1 MFTLEDK
8 INIVLT
14 YIATDDKALRKKLKS
29 MAADAVKDIAFPA
42 DFTQK
47 NTPVNPQPFDMD
59 GLIMDHLKQCGMPPH
74 LLGFTYMVTAI
85 KLCLNDPE
93 YLRDITYRLYHD
105 IASQHNTTP
114 SRVERALR
122 HAVEVCFDR
131 GGGLDY
137 ILQAFGNIV
146 DIQKGKLTNSEFI
159 SGSVNE
165 INRRLK
171 MLGVR

>member
-8 INIVLT
+8 INIVLA
-14 YIATDDKALRKKLKS
+14 YIATDDKTLRKKLKS
-29 MAADAVKDIAFPA
+29 MAVEAVKGIEVSPEPA
-42 DFTQK
+42 
-47 NTPVNPQPFDMD
+47 PVHPAVAKLPFDMD

-74 LLGFTYMVTAI
+74 LLGHDYMVTAI

-93 YLRDITYRLYHD
+93 YLRDITYRLYPD

-114 SRVERALR
+114 SRTERVLR

-137 ILQAFGNIV
+137 ILQVFGNTV
-146 DIQKGKLTNSEFI
+146 DINRGKLTNSEFI
-159 SGSVNE
+159 AGSVNAIE
-165 INRRLK
+165 RMMK
-171 MLGVR
+171 